1 MTEKE
6 NDTPVEEEKKASSE
20 KKEDTNK
27 EAPQEG
33 TKYDGGAIP
42 K

>member
-1 MTEKE
+1 MTDKEK
-6 NDTPVEEEKKASSE
+6 DTPVEEEKE
-20 KKEDTNK
+20 TPPEEVQKE
-27 EAPQEG
+27 EAPKQG

>member
-1 MTEKE
+1 MTDNEK
-6 NDTPVEEEKKASSE
+6 DTPVEEEKKTPPE
-20 KKEDTNK
+20 EDTSK
-27 EAPQEG
+27 EAPKKG